1 MMQWFHNDLVIH
13 SFVDNSGTVFF
24 HLHSGETLA
33 LSLPLTVIY
42 QQLPDAG
49 SVLRQDTNS
58 MRRLKLFLSEQAIS
72 QLEAANGI

>member
-49 SVLRQDTNS
+49 SALRQDTNS

>member
-33 LSLPLTVIY
+33 LTLPLAAIY
-42 QQLPDAG
+42 QQLPDI
-49 SVLRQDTNS
+49 SSELRQDTNS

-72 QLEAANGI
+72 QLEATDGV